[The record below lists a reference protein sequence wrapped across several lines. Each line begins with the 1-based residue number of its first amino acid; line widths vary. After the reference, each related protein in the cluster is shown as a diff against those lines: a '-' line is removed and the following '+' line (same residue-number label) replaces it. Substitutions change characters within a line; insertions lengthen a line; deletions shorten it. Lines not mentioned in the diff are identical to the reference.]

1 MKRKLKSALSLL
13 LCMIMV
19 FGAVVGGGEGIWEL
33 KASAASVTCHYYGSR
48 WRVTIPANTFVQC
61 YSSTALTTKNGQ
73 ISGKSAAYDINCY
86 NAYYMSDGCTIYSF
100 VDQNG
105 KTCYFPRK
113 SSYTEYIL
121 PSSNSSI
128 SDSEYSL
135 KNGCNHYKRF
145 SWNSTGASE
154 YTVKMVD
161 SSGYPKII
169 DSSTSTS
176 YDVLHASHGRGNIYE
191 VGINGRGDPLYYTFY
206 VFPNNSSE
214 VKTYTFSFSVVAIA
228 ANSHYAEYDA
238 NGGSGAPASQYLECE
253 RYFNISSTTPT
264 RPGYTFLGWSTSPNA
279 SSASYQPG
287 DSVYCDAQS
296 YKFYAVW
303 RNDTSYYSVYYN
315 ANGGNG
321 APSRQTKAS
330 THNLTLSTVTPTKSF
345 SITYNA
351 NGGYTAS
358 SGKTVSCSF
367 KSWNTAVNG
376 NGTTYYPGGTY
387 SNNADV
393 TLYAQ
398 WRKPT
403 AGALPTPTRDGY
415 TFDGWYTGK
424 DSGSKITES
433 STVSSSLTLYAHW
446 NKITYNLSY
455 NANGGIGTPATQSGS
470 TSYTISSTIPTR
482 SGYTFLGW
490 SKSSSATTPEF
501 RAGNTITL
509 TGNTTLYAVWV
520 EYCLTK
526 SDIFSFTNSSYYFR
540 TGTYTI
546 TDSDFNKLANYVRKI
561 YNSNNA
567 SICINNI
574 QALRA
579 QKWGGS
585 CYGMAVASILNK
597 TGQIAFPKNFDSKAS
612 TLYDVAAPYQNSAVQ
627 SAVNY
632 YFLSQKIPA
641 LRSNTYYN
649 NRDNWSAGLKK
660 LVNSVKAGKLTLFSY
675 WWKNYGHAIAIV
687 GYEVASDGG
696 HNLIAYDNRYGE
708 KYITVYVDKNYS
720 SCVVNGDEK
729 AYGIEF
735 LTDFSDFDKIDIDG
749 PNNDMVLNTRSYNQ
763 SANTEISVELN
774 GEVTV
779 ENKAGQ
785 TLTIKDG
792 NIGGDMDVIS
802 THMIVKSTPDGSPAP
817 VTLVF
822 EVNDST
828 AFTFESNADEIN
840 ASVTT
845 DKCYASVTTT
855 ADTVIISENEGI
867 YALGDNVTFNGSL
880 SLNNEACD
888 IISFEGQGK
897 GDVNLVYNDDGIL
910 AEGTKGKSSITVFSN
925 TTDVSTA
932 DFNSNYA
939 DVKIVGDGSGIAG
952 NICVTASSE
961 NNGIYDVTLASLGR
975 KRTEFANKSVTMY
988 YREKRAVEYTGSG
1001 QHLIE
1006 SLNPDI
1012 ISFDTT
1018 THEMIA
1024 LKTGVATITVT
1035 SLETGET
1042 DTCTVTVKY
1051 AWWQILIRILLL
1063 GFLWY

>member
-19 FGAVVGGGEGIWEL
+19 FGAVAVGGEGIGEL
-33 KASAASVTCHYYGSR
+33 KASAASVICHYYGST
-48 WRVTIPANTFVQC
+48 WRVTIPANTFLQC
-61 YSSTALTTKNGQ
+61 YKSTAVTTKYVH
-73 ISGKSAAYDINCY
+73 IKAKSDAYDLYCY
-86 NAYYMSDGCTIYSF
+86 NAYYMSDGTTVYSF
-100 VDQNG
+100 VDSAG
-105 KTCYFPRK
+105 RTCYFPYK
-113 SSYTEYIL
+113 SSYSEYTI

-128 SDSEYSL
+128 SDSDYSL
-135 KNGCNHYKRF
+135 KNGCYHYKRF
-145 SWNSTGASE
+145 SWNSTGASK
-154 YTVKMVD
+154 YTVKLVD
-161 SSGYPKII
+161 YDGYTKIN
-169 DSSTSTS
+169 DSVTNTS
-176 YDVLHASHGRGNIYE
+176 YDVLHESHSRGNIYS

-206 VFPNNSSE
+206 VIPDNSGE
-214 VKTYTFSFSVVAIA
+214 IKTYTFSFTGIIN
-228 ANSHYAEYDA
+228 ANTHGAEYDA
-238 NGGSGAPASQYLECE
+238 NGGSGAPSSQYLECE
-253 RYFNISSTTPT
+253 RYFNISSTTPS

-303 RNDTSYYSVYYN
+303 RNDTSYYSVYYD
-315 ANGGNG
+315 ANGGSG

-330 THNLTLSTVTPTKSF
+330 THNLTLSSVKPTKSF

-398 WRKPT
+398 WINPT
-403 AGALPTPTRDGY
+403 VGALPTPTRDGY

-455 NANGGIGTPATQSGS
+455 NANGGIGAPATQSGS

-490 SKSSSATTPEF
+490 SKSSSATTPEY
-501 RAGNTITL
+501 RAGNTIAL

-540 TGTYTI
+540 TGTYKI

-597 TGQIAFPKNFDSKAS
+597 TGQIAFPKNFDPKAS

-632 YFLSQKIPA
+632 YFLSQRIPA

-696 HNLIAYDNRYGE
+696 NNLIAYDNRYGE

-749 PNNDMVLNTRSYNQ
+749 PNNDMVLNTRSYNR

-792 NIGGDMDVIS
+792 NLSGDMDVIS

-867 YALGDNVTFNGSL
+867 YALGNNVTFNGSL

-888 IISFEGQGK
+888 MISFEGQGK
-897 GDVNLVYNDDGIL
+897 GDINLIYNDDGIL

-952 NICVTASSE
+952 NICVTASSA

>member
-1 MKRKLKSALSLL
+1 MKQKLKSALSLL

-19 FGAVVGGGEGIWEL
+19 FGAVAVGGEGIGEL
-33 KASAASVTCHYYGSR
+33 KASAASVICHYYGST
-48 WRVTIPANTFVQC
+48 WRVTIPANTFLQC
-61 YSSTALTTKNGQ
+61 YKSTAVTTKYVH
-73 ISGKSAAYDINCY
+73 IKAKSDAYDLYCY
-86 NAYYMSDGCTIYSF
+86 NAYYMSDGTTVYSF
-100 VDQNG
+100 VDSAG
-105 KTCYFPRK
+105 RTCYFPYK
-113 SSYTEYIL
+113 SSYSEYTI

-128 SDSEYSL
+128 SDSDYSL
-135 KNGCNHYKRF
+135 KNGCYHYKRF
-145 SWNSTGASE
+145 SWNSTGASK
-154 YTVKMVD
+154 YTVKLVD
-161 SSGYPKII
+161 YDGYTKIN
-169 DSSTSTS
+169 DSVTNTS
-176 YDVLHASHGRGNIYE
+176 YDVLHESHSRGNIYS

-206 VFPNNSSE
+206 VIPDNSGE
-214 VKTYTFSFSVVAIA
+214 IKTYTFSFTGIIN
-228 ANSHYAEYDA
+228 ANTHCAEYDA
-238 NGGSGAPASQYLECE
+238 NGGSGAPSSQYLECE
-253 RYFNISSTTPT
+253 RYFNISSTTPS

-303 RNDTSYYSVYYN
+303 RNDTSYYSVYYD
-315 ANGGNG
+315 ANGGSG

-330 THNLTLSTVTPTKSF
+330 THNLTLSSVKPTKSF

-398 WRKPT
+398 WINPT
-403 AGALPTPTRDGY
+403 VGALPTPTRDGY

-455 NANGGIGTPATQSGS
+455 NANGGIGAPATQSGS

-490 SKSSSATTPEF
+490 SKSSSATTPEY
-501 RAGNTITL
+501 RAGNTIAL

-540 TGTYTI
+540 TGTYKI

-597 TGQIAFPKNFDSKAS
+597 TGQIAFPKNFDPKAS

-632 YFLSQKIPA
+632 YFLSQRIPA

-735 LTDFSDFDKIDIDG
+735 LTDFSDFDKIDIDI
-749 PNNDMVLNTRSYNQ
+749 PSEANASNEADELYKSRSNNPDVIETKK
-763 SANTEISVELN
+763 EIALELLRKNSGKQFIVELT
-774 GEVTV
+774 GF
-779 ENKAGQ
+779 
-785 TLTIKDG
+785 TL
-792 NIGGDMDVIS
+792 
-802 THMIVKSTPDGSPAP
+802 
-817 VTLVF
+817 
-822 EVNDST
+822 
-828 AFTFESNADEIN
+828 DEIN
-840 ASVTT
+840 MLE
-845 DKCYASVTTT
+845 K
-855 ADTVIISENEGI
+855 E
-867 YALGDNVTFNGSL
+867 
-880 SLNNEACD
+880 
-888 IISFEGQGK
+888 
-897 GDVNLVYNDDGIL
+897 
-910 AEGTKGKSSITVFSN
+910 
-925 TTDVSTA
+925 
-932 DFNSNYA
+932 
-939 DVKIVGDGSGIAG
+939 SGIN
-952 NICVTASSE
+952 NI
-961 NNGIYDVTLASLGR
+961 
-975 KRTEFANKSVTMY
+975 
-988 YREKRAVEYTGSG
+988 
-1001 QHLIE
+1001 
-1006 SLNPDI
+1006 
-1012 ISFDTT
+1012 
-1018 THEMIA
+1018 
-1024 LKTGVATITVT
+1024 
-1035 SLETGET
+1035 
-1042 DTCTVTVKY
+1042 
-1051 AWWQILIRILLL
+1051 
-1063 GFLWY
+1063 